1 MSNKFDLFVI
11 GTGVAGGRIA
21 SALGRAGKKV
31 GICDYKEYGGTCG
44 LRGCNP
50 KKVLTSAAEAQ
61 ARLQAFQEIGAITGE
76 TAIDW
81 GKLIQFKEEF
91 VEGLPGHKRKA
102 FTRNSVKMYQGV
114 AKFIDRNK
122 LQIGDEVIES
132 EIIVIATGAT
142 PRKLNILGEE
152 LLITSEEFMNLPSL
166 PAEILFVGGGIIS
179 FEFGYVAN
187 QAGSQVTILE
197 SMSRSLNA
205 FEPELADLLINNFE
219 ENGIKIE
226 KDTAVVS
233 IKKQGDK
240 FQVEAKSGKIF
251 TADLVVHGAGR
262 VPYIDELDLEKGD
275 IEIDLRGIALNPNM
289 QSISNSGVYVVG
301 DAVGNPHSLPLT
313 PVATLE
319 ARILIDNLLN
329 DKKQVPNY
337 AGTPSVLFTF
347 PPLARVG
354 MLEADA
360 EKQGIDYSV
369 SFGDTSEM
377 YSTKRLG
384 LKVSGYKIIVRKD
397 NSKIIGAHLLGHHVD
412 EVINLF
418 ALAIRNE
425 FSVERLKDNLWSYP
439 SVSDSLDEMLW
450 IEKE

>member
-102 FTRNSVKMYQGV
+102 FTRNNVKMYQGM

-122 LQIGDEVIES
+122 LQIGDEAIES

-142 PRKLNILGEE
+142 PRKLNIPGEE

-179 FEFGYVAN
+179 FEFGYVAH

-197 SMSRSLNA
+197 RAAKSLGQY
-205 FEPELADLLINNFE
+205 EPELADLLINNFK

-226 KDTAVVS
+226 KETLVVS

-262 VPYIDELDLEKGD
+262 VPHIDELDLEKGD
-275 IEIDLRGIALNPNM
+275 IEMDLRGIALNENM

-301 DAVGNPHSLPLT
+301 DAIGNPQSLPLT